1 MRVLICAVV
10 LLVASDALAGGQHKI
25 RDDRRQFI
33 GDFYDPGHGR
43 RIQIRDSRRRI
54 IGYIERDGDVTDSRR
69 RKVGKI
75 RELIGGD

>member
-33 GDFYDPGHGR
+33 GDFYDPATVAEFRSG
-43 RIQIRDSRRRI
+43 
-54 IGYIERDGDVTDSRR
+54 TA
-69 RKVGKI
+69 
-75 RELIGGD
+75 GGASLDTSKGMAT